1 MKKSSV
7 AIAIVIAVT
16 AVPAAANEGRIEARG
31 GAAGLDDN
39 SAGVVGIAAGYDF
52 DLSDSR
58 IFVGVEGSA
67 DVTLGDIDIAL
78 FGVSGRLGAKLGDA
92 SRLYAIGGYSI
103 NAIDAA
109 HVGVGFQQDFGKSLY
124 GKIEYRRFLGRDSDA
139 AFVGIGLRF

>member
-7 AIAIVIAVT
+7 AIAIFIAVI
-16 AVPAAANEGRIEARG
+16 AVPAAADEGRVEARG

-39 SAGVVGIAAGYDF
+39 EGGVAGIAGGYDF
-52 DLSDSR
+52 DLGDSK

-78 FGVSGRLGAKLGDA
+78 FGISGRLGAKLGEA

-103 NAIDAA
+103 NAIDAS
-109 HVGVGFQQDFGKSLY
+109 HVGVGFQQGFGKSLY

-139 AFVGIGLRF
+139 AFVGVGLRF